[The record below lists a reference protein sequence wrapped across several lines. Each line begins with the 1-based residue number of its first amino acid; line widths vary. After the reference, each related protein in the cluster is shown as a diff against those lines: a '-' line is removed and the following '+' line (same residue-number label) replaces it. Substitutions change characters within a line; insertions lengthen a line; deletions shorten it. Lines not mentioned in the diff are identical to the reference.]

1 MSQIPLM
8 RGEKNM
14 SQTVDM
20 YSRVILEVGLPGD
33 TWKYCIERQ
42 SLADKSEWF
51 RALLTGDMAPPPS
64 DPPPTISLQY
74 VEKRAFDHLLRYIR
88 GDQVHFHSIST
99 ARATLDAAHS
109 YLCSELAKMAVDY
122 LIKNLASTNV
132 LSIYHGLTLYSIN
145 PADEL
150 EQIPSAPPLPGDD
163 AIEIAVGCTRLL
175 NACLNVIDSA
185 ADDVLRQEG
194 FEELTIQ
201 EIARLARRDELKLGK
216 ETILFNALEKWSA
229 SECRRHGIEPT
240 PNNKR
245 DALSDEIW
253 YSVRYL
259 LMTDREFIEGPMA
272 SGILSSGESAA
283 IVAKILGHNKHQQNA
298 QDSHIIPCRLIATPR
313 NRKSSVVKSKSIM
326 KPGKKECDDNKKNRR
341 KECASQ
347 GQRACARVGDLVIRA
362 LACVFD

>member
-1 MSQIPLM
+1 
-8 RGEKNM
+8 
-14 SQTVDM
+14 
-20 YSRVILEVGLPGD
+20 
-33 TWKYCIERQ
+33 
-42 SLADKSEWF
+42 
-51 RALLTGDMAPPPS
+51 MA
-64 DPPPTISLQY
+64 
-74 VEKRAFDHLLRYIR
+74 
-88 GDQVHFHSIST
+88 
-99 ARATLDAAHS
+99 
-109 YLCSELAKMAVDY
+109 
-122 LIKNLASTNV
+122 
-132 LSIYHGLTLYSIN
+132 
-145 PADEL
+145 
-150 EQIPSAPPLPGDD
+150 
-163 AIEIAVGCTRLL
+163 CTRLL
-175 NACLNVIDSA
+175 NACLSVIDSV

-194 FEELTIQ
+194 FEELNIQ
-201 EIARLARRDELKLGK
+201 EVARLARRDELKLGK
-216 ETILFNALEKWSA
+216 ETILFSALEKWSA

-245 DALSDEIW
+245 DALSDDIW

-283 IVAKILGHNKHQQNA
+283 IVAKILGHNKYQETA